1 MIEEL
6 AQAALDHTGNPQP
19 LITEISIPAR
29 TLLSA
34 DREFMSALKSGPS
47 EFRDPKV
54 HQRILSLSE
63 GVLVR
68 ICRLIETAATEAIH
82 SGQEHISLALLKD
95 DLVTGS
101 LVSIADRRNR
111 RVSAR

>member
-1 MIEEL
+1 MLPHVGARI
-6 AQAALDHTGNPQP
+6 ACWPTFAFAATCHFFVPTFGYAD
-19 LITEISIPAR
+19 EA
-29 TLLSA
+29 SA
-34 DREFMSALKSGPS
+34 DWL
-47 EFRDPKV
+47 

-101 LVSIADRRNR
+101 LVSIVDRRNR